1 MLSDEE
7 ISERN
12 GLLIGFI
19 AALDLDIHITELPHN
34 PKFLSADYT
43 KQLSAYVKNFHL
55 ILLKGS
61 VGTTFSDEVYLDI
74 RLKPIQNMDVDALK
88 AQVLEW
94 MVMFEHPTIYTLSLK
109 ENGMFITGY
118 NHHNKILKKNQFPV
132 FARFDPII
140 YYNLEHA
147 ENTQERFNEYNLI
160 IK

>member
-1 MLSDEE
+1 MLSEDE

-19 AALDLDIHITELPHN
+19 SALDLDIHVTDLPHN

-61 VGTTFSDEVYLDI
+61 SGSTFSDEVYLDI
-74 RLKPIQNMDVDALK
+74 RLKPIQNMDVESLK

-94 MVMFEHPTIYTLSLK
+94 MVMFEHITVHTLSLK
-109 ENGMFITGY
+109 ESGMFVVGF
-118 NHHNKILKKNQFPV
+118 NHHNKILKLNPYPV
-132 FARFDPII
+132 FGRFNPTL
-140 YYNLEHA
+140 YYEIERA
-147 ENTQERFNEYNLI
+147 ENTKERFSEYNLI